1 MTAAPTAAVAR
12 SSGVAPSERMAGFR
26 RATRADVDA
35 VAAVLARSFDE
46 DPVFRH
52 LFRTDGRRAAA
63 LGRLFRRVTLE
74 ALPHGEVH
82 VTAHGDAAAVCYPPS
97 APRDSLLGTLRL
109 VPALASAGGWRRLP
123 GVLRTLS
130 SIDEHHPQEPHYYL
144 LFMGVLPE
152 RQGRGIGRA
161 LIEDLLRG
169 PAATGMPAYLEAT
182 SPDNARLYERL
193 GFRTVRELPLPGGGP
208 VMRAMWRDASY
219 R

>member
-1 MTAAPTAAVAR
+1 MTGAPTAAVAR
-12 SSGVAPSERMAGFR
+12 SSAAAPSERMAAVR

-35 VAAVLARSFDE
+35 VADVLARSFDD
-46 DPVFRH
+46 DPVFLH
-52 LFRTDGRRAAA
+52 LFRTDRRRAGA
-63 LGRLFRRVTLE
+63 LRRLFRRATLE

-82 VTAHGDAAAVCYPPS
+82 VTAAGDAAAVCYPPS
-97 APRDSLLGTLRL
+97 APRDTLLGTLRL

-123 GVLRTLS
+123 DVLRTLS
-130 SIDEHHPQEPHYYL
+130 FIDEHHPAGQHYYL

-152 RQGRGIGRA
+152 RQGRGVGRA
-161 LIEDLLRG
+161 LLEDLLRG
-169 PAATGMPAYLEAT
+169 PAAAGMPAYLEAT